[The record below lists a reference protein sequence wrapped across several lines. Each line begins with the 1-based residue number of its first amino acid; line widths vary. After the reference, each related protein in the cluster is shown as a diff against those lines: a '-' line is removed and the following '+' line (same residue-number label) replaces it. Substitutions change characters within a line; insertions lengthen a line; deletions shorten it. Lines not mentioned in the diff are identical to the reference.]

1 MNKNVFICPP
11 GGFALSKFRIDSTEF
26 LNLSIKKK
34 TSKSKICKEKEKNPT
49 SKPFLSLWPLQNA
62 IFSSNKFQITYIYK
76 VIIIINAKIFK
87 KNYGHHE
94 IFPITSPCYM
104 STHRTSGHPT
114 RSPWNHSSPV
124 QLIPSPF
131 LSHFV
136 FACFKLLWKLFTE

>member
-1 MNKNVFICPP
+1 MNKNIFISPP
-11 GGFALSKFRIDSTEF
+11 GGFSLSKFRIDSTEF

-34 TSKSKICKEKEKNPT
+34 PQKVKFVRKKKKIQHLSHFWACGLYKTPYSPLINFKLPT
-49 SKPFLSLWPLQNA
+49 
-62 IFSSNKFQITYIYK
+62 
-76 VIIIINAKIFK
+76 IINAKIKK